1 MRYLREVMIEN
12 FQSHQYT
19 RLELSPELNVIVGPS
34 DQGKSAIMRAIRWV
48 LFNEPRGT
56 DFIRVGTQEARVTLI
71 WSDGSRVTRERS
83 LRRNRYIIEKTGE
96 EPVILEGFGQEV
108 PVEVRQLSGVEP
120 LQIDENTCL
129 YLHLGQ
135 QLEGP
140 FLLEGS
146 GIGQLRAKAI
156 GRLSGVHLLD
166 AAQRSL
172 VSDVNRLQQTE
183 RRLGEEKERLEAQ
196 LQEYS
201 HLPELL
207 ARLQEVQLRASQLDR
222 LEEDKKN
229 LEQLIGEWQEIEQRL
244 ATGRAYI
251 EQISVGVA
259 ARPLLEGAEK
269 KAVEYQQLNLL
280 KQEWERLQQ
289 ELAAQEKILQ
299 STAETDKLVSLLDQR
314 TELFNQYQELHRAWE
329 EWQRL
334 QKSLVS
340 IEEELLPLSKA
351 EEARVLWTELQQS
364 QEQARLIGELLTQ
377 WQELVRQEQNL
388 LEELEREQEKLQKL
402 VKEYVD
408 TLKELGSCPTCL
420 QPLPAEVVKSIAAE
434 LSREKEVG

>member
-183 RRLGEEKERLEAQ
+183 RRLGEEKERLEEQ
-196 LQEYS
+196 LQSYS
-201 HLPELL
+201 HLPDLL
-207 ARLQEVQLRASQLDR
+207 ARLQETQIQASRLDEMEKDR
-222 LEEDKKN
+222 TY
-229 LEQLIGEWQEIEQRL
+229 LEQLITEWQDVEQRL
-244 ATGRAYI
+244 ATGRTYI
-251 EQISVGVA
+251 EQISAGIDA
-259 ARPLLEGAEK
+259 KPLLVEAEK
-269 KAVEYQQLNLL
+269 KAEEYQRVSLL
-280 KQEWERLQQ
+280 QREWERLRQ
-289 ELAAQEKILQ
+289 ELAGQEKILQ
-299 STAETDKLVSLLDQR
+299 STAKTGQLLSLWDQGIN
-314 TELFNQYQELHRAWE
+314 LQSQYQELHRVWE

-334 QKSLVS
+334 QGALGRLEGELRPLSQVEEARALWSELQQKQERARLL
-340 IEEELLPLSKA
+340 EELL
-351 EEARVLWTELQQS
+351 TH
-364 QEQARLIGELLTQ
+364 
-377 WQELVRQEQNL
+377 WQELVRQEQTL
-388 LEELEREQEKLQKL
+388 LAELKQQQEKIQSL
-402 VKEYVD
+402 VGEYVAN
-408 TLKELGSCPTCL
+408 LKKLGSCPTCL
-420 QPLPAEVVKSIAAE
+420 QPLPEAVMESIAAE
-434 LSREKEVG
+434 LSREKEVI